1 MQSASCEA
9 DFHGIERLGLQPFLY
24 AEESQK
30 TNQNYVHFHQLKLG
44 WKKQWSLLDHQT
56 AIWLQL
62 QPWC

>member
-44 WKKQWSLLDHQT
+44 WKKQ
-56 AIWLQL
+56 
-62 QPWC
+62 